1 MSQYS
6 QIVREYLIN
15 LQNKITEKV
24 QEEES
29 VKFTF
34 DQWQREEGGSGESRI
49 LENGSVFEK
58 AGINFSDIQ
67 GKNLPASSTASRPSL
82 AGADY
87 QAMGLSLVFHPENP
101 FAPTCHMNVRFFTT
115 IDENDTPI
123 WWFGG
128 GYDLTPY
135 YGFEEDVVHW
145 HQTAKNAC
153 SPFGEDL
160 YDQFKKQC
168 DRYFFLPHRN
178 EPRGIGGLFFDDY
191 NHQSFEHAF
200 ALTQSIGDSFIHAY
214 LPILNR
220 RKAIPYE
227 PKHKHFQ
234 EYRRGRYVEFNLLND
249 RGTLF
254 GLQSKGR
261 TESILMSLPPKV
273 RWSYNYKPDAHSK
286 EARLYSDF
294 LIGQEWV

>member
-1 MSQYS
+1 MTQHS
-6 QIVREYLIN
+6 QIVRDYFIK

-29 VKFTF
+29 VKFIS
-34 DQWQREEGGSGESRI
+34 DAWLRDEGGSGESRI
-49 LENGSVFEK
+49 LEKGSIFEK
-58 AGINFSDIQ
+58 AGINFSDVR

-82 AGADY
+82 AGAHY

-101 FAPTCHMNVRFFTT
+101 FVPTCHMNVRFFSTT
-115 IDENDTPI
+115 DAQKEPI

-135 YGFEEDVVHW
+135 YGFEEDALHW

-153 SPFGEDL
+153 MPFGDDL
-160 YDQFKKQC
+160 YAQFKKQC
-168 DRYFFLPHRN
+168 DRYFYLPHRN

-191 NHQSFEHAF
+191 NHQSFDHAF
-200 ALTQSIGDSFIHAY
+200 ALNQSIGDSFMDAY
-214 LPILNR
+214 LPILSR
-220 RKAIPYE
+220 RKKIPYNS
-227 PKHKHFQ
+227 KHKDFQ

-254 GLQSKGR
+254 GLQSNGR

-273 RWSYNYKPDAHSK
+273 GWSYNYTPEAQSE
-286 EARLYSDF
+286 EARLYDEF
-294 LIGQEWV
+294 LIEKDWV